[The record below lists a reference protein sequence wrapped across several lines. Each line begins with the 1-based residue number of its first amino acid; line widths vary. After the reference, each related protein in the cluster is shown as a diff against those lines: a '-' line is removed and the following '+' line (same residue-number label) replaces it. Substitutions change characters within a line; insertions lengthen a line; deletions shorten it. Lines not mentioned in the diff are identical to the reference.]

1 MLWLDNLAT
10 RVPGSTVIL
19 IATKMDLVPPGLI
32 AGFEDFMTKYTQRL
46 FHSEIRFR
54 KIKLGGIMFV
64 SSNPKFKDFKK
75 SKLLVLIIVLIKL
88 F

>member
-1 MLWLDNLAT
+1 
-10 RVPGSTVIL
+10 
-19 IATKMDLVPPGLI
+19 MDLVPQELI
-32 AGFEDFMTKYTQRL
+32 ANFEGHMREYAQHL
-46 FHSEIRFR
+46 FDSEIKSG
-54 KIKLGGIMFV
+54 KIKLGGVMFV